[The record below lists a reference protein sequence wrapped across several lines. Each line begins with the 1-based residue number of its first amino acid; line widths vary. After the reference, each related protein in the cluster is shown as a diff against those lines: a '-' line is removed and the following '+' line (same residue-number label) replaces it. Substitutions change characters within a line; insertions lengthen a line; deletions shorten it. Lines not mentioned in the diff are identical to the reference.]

1 MLQVQQHNI
10 VIFYEIAIE
19 LYTLTVVVSI
29 YIYLDFN
36 EKKNKFVRI
45 DVEKDRRINLYYDQ
59 WND

>member
-29 YIYLDFN
+29 YTMILVG
-36 EKKNKFVRI
+36 KRNKFVRI